1 MKIVELYKSDYK
13 GYALDCN
20 YQTKAY
26 YDVII
31 KSKKDIKISIK
42 RKKYGLKK
50 EKGFVSHLFEDYI
63 EQPKVFGMFDQKKLV
78 GVIEGSVETWNN
90 RFRIWNFFVE
100 KKYRNEGIGKALF
113 EHMVEFAKSEKVR
126 AIILEVQSCNDNA
139 IRFYMKS
146 GLHFV
151 GLNTMEYSNDDIERK
166 EVRLEMGK
174 RLV

>member
-1 MKIVELYKSDYK
+1 MKIIELQKSDYK
-13 GYALDCN
+13 RYALDCN

-31 KSKKDIKISIK
+31 KNKKEIKISIK
-42 RKKYGLKK
+42 RKKYGSKQ

-63 EQPKVFGMFDQKKLV
+63 EKPIVFGMFDQKKLV
-78 GVIEGSVETWNN
+78 GVIEGSIETWNN
-90 RFRIWNFFVE
+90 RFRIWNFYVE

-113 EHMVEFAKSEKVR
+113 EHMVEFAKNEKAR

-139 IRFYMKS
+139 IQFYMKR

-151 GLNTMEYSNDDIERK
+151 GLNTMEYSNEDIERK

-174 RLV
+174 RMV